1 MEAEQAATNSIRQLQ
16 KDIKEL
22 ANKKD
27 RIDKGRSYFASSPS
41 KDDHQDRPQLSNLNV
56 NPSEILRQ
64 QSANGGGDD
73 GDDLANDSGGL
84 VNSPDFE
91 FDSRPQWD
99 FRSRRQLNTANL
111 NPSASSISKLG
122 FKEKTFTFF

>member
-1 MEAEQAATNSIRQLQ
+1 M
-16 KDIKEL
+16 
-22 ANKKD
+22 
-27 RIDKGRSYFASSPS
+27 
-41 KDDHQDRPQLSNLNV
+41 NV
-56 NPSEILRQ
+56 NQSEILRQ

-111 NPSASSISKLG
+111 NPSASSFSNVG
-122 FKEKTFTFF
+122 FEAKTFTFFLSK

>member
-1 MEAEQAATNSIRQLQ
+1 MTKAQQFECKSIRN
-16 KDIKEL
+16 IE
-22 ANKKD
+22 A
-27 RIDKGRSYFASSPS
+27 A
-41 KDDHQDRPQLSNLNV
+41 
-56 NPSEILRQ
+56 

-73 GDDLANDSGGL
+73 GDDLANDSGGS

-111 NPSASSISKLG
+111 NPSASSFSNVG
-122 FKEKTFTFF
+122 FEAKTFIFF

>member
-1 MEAEQAATNSIRQLQ
+1 M
-16 KDIKEL
+16 
-22 ANKKD
+22 
-27 RIDKGRSYFASSPS
+27 
-41 KDDHQDRPQLSNLNV
+41 NV
-56 NPSEILRQ
+56 NQSEILRQ

-111 NPSASSISKLG
+111 NPSASSFSNLG
-122 FKEKTFTFF
+122 FKETTFTLNDWQRTIFPVEIVENVEVWLLPSRMLTRWS